1 MIVSTRQCLP
11 RTAPINLPNWH
22 KEETEKL
29 CHSGDYIEAFYL
41 HYSKVSPPDKPLTTI
56 YFVFDQPQ

>member
-1 MIVSTRQCLP
+1 MIVSTRQCVS

-41 HYSKVSPPDKPLTTI
+41 HYSKVSPPDKP
-56 YFVFDQPQ
+56 Q